1 MFLRI
6 LLYVFLAYLLYKIVF
21 GFIIPV
27 YKTTRQVKK
36 GFREMHKRMSEQMNA
51 QQNYSTQAAPQ
62 PSSQNEKKEDYIDFE
77 EIK

>member
-1 MFLRI
+1 MFFRI
-6 LLYVFLAYLLYKIVF
+6 LLYLFLAYLLYKIVF

-36 GFREMHKRMSEQMNA
+36 GLREMQQRMSEQMNA
-51 QQNYSTQAAPQ
+51 QENYSTQSAPQ
-62 PSSQNEKKEDYIDFE
+62 PSSQKEKKEDYIDFE